1 MDRLVGEHVKLLV
14 GVAPLVKG
22 TICVVRDVLTYRG
35 AELPE
40 DPLFLEH
47 DGTAGLLCY
56 AEMLEEVNEL
66 ARIS

>member
-47 DGTAGLLCY
+47 DGTRVTVLRRDV
-56 AEMLEEVNEL
+56 EEVNAL
-66 ARIS
+66 IS